1 MPTKHQQPDELEAFC
16 QSCPAPEEVI
26 TCLKQLG
33 IRLDFQMDAFLPP
46 VYSLLTQLPAQFHFE
61 GQAVLY
67 NLRPFPRKLHR
78 KRAQNMHNRAVLLI
92 LQILDT
98 LWNGSVLHCRCG
110 VGK

>member
-61 GQAVLY
+61 GQAVL
-67 NLRPFPRKLHR
+67 
-78 KRAQNMHNRAVLLI
+78 LI